1 MPPVKSAARYV
12 FSISILVVILYLFD
26 ANDVL
31 ATMANAEIG
40 SLLIAVGLALSSQFF
55 SAMRLHRLVVLQ
67 DIALSLGRIF
77 LIGLSAV
84 FYGLIVPGGT
94 LAALAVRF
102 VQLSRDARVE
112 SVAAALIVDRVIATA
127 FLIVVGTIAIAFDKT
142 EPLWASVI
150 AAGIIFSAGSF
161 VFGRRFILRSID
173 RLDDASRRDSHSRM
187 HGFAER
193 IGGAFLKYS
202 TVGSGQILI
211 VLAVSLLAHLCGCLT
226 YFTIAKSMG
235 LNIAFL
241 SICWI
246 RSGMILSTMI
256 PVSVA
261 GLGLREVAAIALLV
275 PLGVGEA
282 QAIGFSIL
290 IFLVTPVIV
299 GLIGGSGELL
309 RLGGPAAMK
318 PLDPG
323 DGV

>member
-1 MPPVKSAARYV
+1 M
-12 FSISILVVILYLFD
+12 
-26 ANDVL
+26 
-31 ATMANAEIG
+31 
-40 SLLIAVGLALSSQFF
+40 
-55 SAMRLHRLVVLQ
+55 Q
-67 DIALSLGRIF
+67 DIALSLGRVF

-84 FYGLIVPGGT
+84 FYGLIVPAGT

-102 VQLSRDARVE
+102 VQLSQEAKVE

-127 FLIVVGTIAIAFDKT
+127 FLIAVGTITIAFDKA

-150 AAGIIFSAGSF
+150 AVGIVLTAGIF
-161 VFGRRFILRSID
+161 VFGRRLVLRSID
-173 RLDDASRRDSHSRM
+173 RLDAASRRDSHSRV

-193 IGGAFLKYS
+193 IIGAFQKYS

-211 VLAVSLLAHLCGCLT
+211 VLVASLLAHLLGCLT
-226 YFTIAKSMG
+226 YFTIMKSMG

-261 GLGLREVAAIALLV
+261 GLGLREVAAIGLLV

-282 QAIGFSIL
+282 QAVGFSIL

-309 RLGGPAAMK
+309 RLGIAPR
-318 PLDPG
+318 
-323 DGV
+323 